1 MTPNVALGEKCPNCG
16 GTLIPIV
23 YGFPGPGLMDEADAG
38 HVRLGGCVV
47 MGNDPA
53 WECSDCERWFNV
65 DLAEAPREQRL
76 AVSTPALWGRG

>member
-65 DLAEAPREQRL
+65 DLAEAPREQRP
-76 AVSTPALWGRG
+76 AV